1 MTLYLA
7 ARAKSEYVYDRLTAG
22 RWRGYPIPL
31 ISHAARGSADS
42 ALEPFPDDMCLAHH
56 PSSTCSVHLP
66 HCGLPDYEMGRIALY
81 KLEGRDEAIVQLC
94 TGDFH

>member
-1 MTLYLA
+1 MSLYLE
-7 ARAKSEYVYDRLTAG
+7 ARANCEYIGARLAAAMRRG
-22 RWRGYPIPL
+22 RLFPL
-31 ISHAARGSADS
+31 ISYAARGSADS

-94 TGDFH
+94 TGDLH